1 MLPLRFDEEVAL
13 FEVYRS
19 PVILESEVGMITI
32 AVIDDN
38 LFDAAFFC
46 HTTNGIYSFLGIYE
60 AEESVSFPRLSVL
73 ATAYIVFNRRFRQ

>member
-13 FEVYRS
+13 FEIYRS
-19 PVILESEVGMITI
+19 PVILESEVGMITL

-46 HTTNGIYSFLGIYE
+46 HATNGIYSFLGIDE
-60 AEESVSFPRLSVL
+60 AEESVSFPRLSIF
-73 ATAYIVFNRRFRQ
+73 ATAYTVFNRFRQ

>member
-1 MLPLRFDEEVAL
+1 MLSLRFDKEVAL

-19 PVILESEVGMITI
+19 PVILEFEVGMITL

-46 HTTNGIYSFLGIYE
+46 HATNGIYSFLGIDE
-60 AEESVSFPRLSVL
+60 AEESVSFSRLSVL
-73 ATAYIVFNRRFRQ
+73 TTEYTVFNRFRQ